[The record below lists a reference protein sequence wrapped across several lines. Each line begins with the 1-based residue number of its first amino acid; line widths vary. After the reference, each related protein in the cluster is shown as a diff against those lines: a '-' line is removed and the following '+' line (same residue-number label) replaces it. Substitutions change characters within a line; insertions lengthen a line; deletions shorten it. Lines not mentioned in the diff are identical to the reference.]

1 MSTSDELYVMKNRLD
16 SYNANVRLFEAEQ
29 MKYEKILYEMNGVSA
44 VAWDKVGRQ
53 ESLSNFSRVIAMMP
67 KKDKQWQRLMDVYRD
82 IQICD
87 ELMSRMEAD
96 DRRLVVEYYID
107 RIPQKTLAENRGKTQ
122 KQIEREINR
131 IIRNAL

>member
-16 SYNANVRLFEAEQ
+16 SYNANVRLFEAERL
-29 MKYEKILYEMNGVSA
+29 KYEQLLYEMNGVKA
-44 VAWDKVGRQ
+44 VSWDKVGRQ

-67 KKDKQWQRLMDVYRD
+67 KKEKQWQRLQDVYRD

-87 ELMSRMEAD
+87 ELMARMEAE
-96 DRRLVVEYYID
+96 DRRLIVEFYID